1 MSQVITYTE
10 VVAFIMS
17 IVAFPQLWKSHYLKW
32 FPLLLFIVVAVEV
45 VQTFFR
51 DFLGD
56 NNSAIYNIQIP
67 LQHLLYMLILYRAMT
82 RPIVKKMI
90 AGAAVFFM
98 IFTIMTVTFYT
109 APGKFNV
116 LSYCLGAT
124 IMVVAILCKFY
135 EMLQSP
141 TDFNFLKIPFFYI
154 LFACLLFNLAT
165 LPYFLMSNWL
175 YSMQANREILTVLI
189 TVMSVFNILMYS
201 TYALVFLWM
210 KVRKGSY

>member
-51 DFLGD
+51 EFLGD
-56 NNSAIYNIQIP
+56 NNAAIYNIQIP
-67 LQHLLYMLILYRAMT
+67 LQHLLYMLILYQAMT

-98 IFTIMTVTFYT
+98 VFTFMTVTFYT
-109 APGKFNV
+109 APNKFNV
-116 LSYCLGAT
+116 LSYWLGAT
-124 IMVVAILCKFY
+124 IIIVAILCKLY

-141 TDFNFLKIPFFYI
+141 TDFNFLKTPFFYI
-154 LFACLLFNLAT
+154 LFACLLFNMAT

-175 YSMQANREILTVLI
+175 YFAQANREIIVI
-189 TVMSVFNILMYS
+189 FVTVMSVFNIIMYS

-210 KVRKGSY
+210 KVRKASY